1 MTSRVVIGYDGSEAS
16 EDAVAF
22 GLTWCRSTGDVPI
35 VATVYP
41 EESALG
47 VGRVD
52 VEWASY
58 VREQAQII
66 QDNARATV
74 GDAALYRNVASTSA
88 AHGLADLAED
98 VEAVLVIVGTAQETG
113 LTRALL
119 GSSTERLLHG
129 ATVPVTVVPPGWRK
143 SAPDQISRIGVA
155 YIDTR
160 EAREALRMAVRVALR
175 IPAQLTLYTVLGQ
188 SSERYS
194 YLVGRT
200 DEQAFWDKARDSF
213 GTALEFAAAGVP
225 PELEPRMVLLEGA
238 VVESLAALGPDDV
251 DVLVCGSRGYGPVRR
266 VLLGGVSS
274 RLIRSAQLPLTVV
287 PRATSGSVD

>member
-1 MTSRVVIGYDGSEAS
+1 MASQVVIGYDGSEAS
-16 EDAVAF
+16 EDAVGF
-22 GLTWCRSTGDVPI
+22 GLTWSRSTGDVPI
-35 VATVYP
+35 IATVYP
-41 EESALG
+41 GEHGSG

-52 VEWASY
+52 ADWASY
-58 VREQAQII
+58 VREQAQTV

-88 AHGLADLAED
+88 AHGLADLAEE
-98 VEAVLVIVGTAQETG
+98 VEAVMVIVGTTRETG
-113 LTRALL
+113 LPGALL

-129 ATVPVTVVPPGWRK
+129 ATAPVTVVPPRWRR
-143 SAPDQISRIGVA
+143 SAPDWISRIGVA

-160 EAREALRMAVRVALR
+160 DAREALRMAVKVALG
-175 IPAQLTLYTVLGQ
+175 IPARLTLYTVLGQ

-200 DEQAFWDKARDSF
+200 DEQAFWDMARDSF
-213 GTALEFAAAGVP
+213 RMALDFASAGVP
-225 PELEPRMVLLEGA
+225 PKLESRTVLLEGA

-266 VLLGGVSS
+266 VLLGGVSAP
-274 RLIRSAQLPLTVV
+274 LIRRARLPVTVV
-287 PRATSGSVD
+287 PRATSMFAE